1 MSSINYGQLTRE
13 QLKAYSMGAAKFQQF
28 MGATK
33 FQQFM
38 ATHDEITMFYPP
50 RRTKKGIITRE
61 GAAIVRKVCVMY
73 SGAVEA
79 EFYTDEDAD
88 AYILSTMQLEE
99 P

>member
-1 MSSINYGQLTRE
+1 MSTSNYGQLTRE
-13 QLKAYSMGAAKFQQF
+13 QLKTASLALRYGMG
-28 MGATK
+28 TL
-33 FQQFM
+33 
-38 ATHDEITMFYPP
+38 TMLYPP
-50 RRTKKGIITRE
+50 RRTKKGVITRE

-88 AYILSTMQLEE
+88 TYILSTMQLEE

>member
-13 QLKAYSMGAAKFQQF
+13 QLKAASLALSYGMGAA
-28 MGATK
+28 K

>member
-13 QLKAYSMGAAKFQQF
+13 QLKAASLALNYGMGAAKFQQF
-28 MGATK
+28 MV
-33 FQQFM
+33 
-38 ATHDEITMFYPP
+38 THDEITMFYPP

-88 AYILSTMQLEE
+88 TYILSTMQLEE